1 MISFR
6 KALWLSLMTAIF
18 AVLVTG
24 CNDTLRQFIT
34 PVPAPGGDP
43 GALSHAIVLSTNP
56 ATPTASN
63 PALGSNLHID
73 VSGDSVAGV
82 VPVGPS
88 PRFLGKTTNKVFVLN
103 GDNTVTSYIAL
114 LPQNTPVSTVTLPT
128 GTVAVGGG
136 FSNSGNFYVVNSATA
151 PPSPASTNN
160 VGVISSSVS
169 AITATIPVGT
179 SPVAVA
185 GNNANN
191 KIYVVNQG
199 SNNVTVISTID
210 NFAIGNIQVGTSP
223 VWGVMAP
230 DGVHVFIVNQGS
242 NDVSVIDTLLDQVIA
257 TIPVGT
263 SPNYAVFEPANQR
276 LYVSNT
282 GSATISVIKA
292 NGIDLAN
299 GILPTKIA
307 EIPIP
312 AAADSVAALQDGSR
326 VYAAMGGCPAG
337 TNHTTIIATLASC
350 TGNQV
355 AVIDAQALALKKVLT
370 VGPGAV
376 SIDAA
381 NNSSRVYVISAN
393 DITTVTDNVTQAP
406 NPPQAPRTFAT
417 PSVSI
422 INTASDTVL
431 RQAADPSITTLV
443 PTFHVPQ
450 QDPACVP
457 TVDSTFNK
465 TVPLPCPEQ
474 VPFVVRIIP

>member
-1 MISFR
+1 MISTR
-6 KALWLSLMTAIF
+6 KALWLLLAT
-18 AVLVTG
+18 AVLIVLGTG

-43 GALSHAIVLSTNP
+43 AALSHAIVLSTNP
-56 ATPTASN
+56 GTPTASN
-63 PALGSNLHID
+63 PALGSDLHID
-73 VSGDSVAGV
+73 VSGDSVVGV
-82 VPVGPS
+82 VPVGPL
-88 PRFLGKTTNKVFVLN
+88 PKFLGKTTNKVFVLN
-103 GDNTVTSYIAL
+103 GDGTVTSYLAL
-114 LPQNTPVSTVTLPT
+114 LPQSTPISTVTLPP
-128 GTVAVGGG
+128 GTVAQGGG
-136 FSNSGNFYVVNSATA
+136 FSNSGNFYVVNSGTA
-151 PPSPASTNN
+151 PPSPSSSNN
-160 VGVISSSVS
+160 VGVISATVS

-179 SPVAVA
+179 NPVAVA

-199 SNNVTVISTID
+199 SNNVTVVSTID
-210 NFAIGNIQVGTSP
+210 NFVIGNIQVGTSP

-257 TIPVGT
+257 TIQVGT
-263 SPNYAVFEPANQR
+263 SPNYAVFEPTNQR

-326 VYAAMGGCPAG
+326 AYAAMGGCPAG
-337 TNHTTIIATLASC
+337 TNHTTIVANLPSC

-355 AVIDAQALALKKVLT
+355 AVIDTQALALRKVLT

-393 DITTVTDNVTQAP
+393 DITTIAP
-406 NPPQAPRTFAT
+406 NPPDPNQPPRTFAT

-431 RQAADPSITTLV
+431 RQPADSSITTLV

-465 TVPLPCPEQ
+465 SVPLPCPEQ
-474 VPFVVRIIP
+474 APFVVRVVP